1 MQAGRIMNRGLVYAA
16 MPLVGAASVATIA
29 TSNAILQLH
38 SEPQLR
44 GRVMSFYVI
53 IMVGGQAIGG
63 PLMGGLAELLGPQ
76 AALVISG
83 AVPALAAVVIAALIA
98 RSGSLRLQVRLK
110 RGESIVSIVAR
121 SQIKPT
127 EL

>member
-1 MQAGRIMNRGLVYAA
+1 M
-16 MPLVGAASVATIA
+16 
-29 TSNAILQLH
+29 
-38 SEPQLR
+38 
-44 GRVMSFYVI
+44 
-53 IMVGGQAIGG
+53 
-63 PLMGGLAELLGPQ
+63 
-76 AALVISG
+76 
-83 AVPALAAVVIAALIA
+83 PALAAVVIAALIA